1 VSPKKRSHTVDYK
14 CILFLNICLLKEIEE
29 DRQLAQRSGA
39 TATTTTVESTKD
51 TTATMRG
58 VSKKMYVHDFS

>member
-1 VSPKKRSHTVDYK
+1 
-14 CILFLNICLLKEIEE
+14 LKEIEE

-58 VSKKMYVHDFS
+58 VSKKMYVRDFS